1 MKTTD
6 SKAEPK
12 VEETAEMTP
21 LAYVVPGMVPA
32 KALAWRPEAVTYF
45 VAHLVAVAAITA
57 LGAIVA
63 LATITLAV
71 VLAPVTLALFARAL
85 WRHDRLLTVRA
96 AV

>member
-12 VEETAEMTP
+12 VEETAELTP
-21 LAYVVPGMVPA
+21 LAYAVPGLVPA
-32 KALAWRPEAVTYF
+32 KTLAWRPEAAAYF

-57 LGAIVA
+57 AGAVVA

-71 VLAPVTLALFARAL
+71 VLAPLTLALFAGAL
-85 WRHDRLLTVRA
+85 WRRDRLLTARA
-96 AV
+96 LV

>member
-12 VEETAEMTP
+12 VEETAELTP
-21 LAYVVPGMVPA
+21 LAYAVPGLPV
-32 KALAWRPEAVTYF
+32 KALAWSPEAAAYF

-71 VLAPVTLALFARAL
+71 VLAPLTLAIFARAL
-85 WRHDRLLTVRA
+85 WRRDRLLTARA
-96 AV
+96 V